1 MSLDD
6 FKKNLAKIKEIS
18 VDYDRV
24 MKQKN
29 EIELDIRNLK
39 AKYREAKIERDVFS
53 EYNKKLS
60 NAENELAELREK
72 IMELCRKNSLI
83 LNDELKNVI

>member
-6 FKKNLAKIKEIS
+6 FKKNLIRVKDIS
-18 VDYDRV
+18 VDYDRL

-39 AKYREAKIERDVFS
+39 AKYREAKVERDVFS

-60 NAENELAELREK
+60 AAEEGLSELRGK

-83 LNDELKNVI
+83 LNDELKNVV

>member
-6 FKKNLAKIKEIS
+6 FKKNLIKIKEMS
-18 VDYDRV
+18 VDYDRFFNE
-24 MKQKN
+24 KN
-29 EIELDIRNLK
+29 SVELDIRNLK
-39 AKYREAKIERDVFS
+39 AKYREAKIEREVFS

-60 NAENELAELREK
+60 SAENELAKVRER

>member
-6 FKKNLAKIKEIS
+6 FKKNLIKIKEMS
-18 VDYDRV
+18 VDYDRFFNE
-24 MKQKN
+24 KN
-29 EIELDIRNLK
+29 SVELDIRNLK
-39 AKYREAKIERDVFS
+39 AKYREAKIEREVFS

-60 NAENELAELREK
+60 SAENELARVREK

>member
-6 FKKNLAKIKEIS
+6 FKKNLAKIKEIGAE
-18 VDYDRV
+18 YELLMNR
-24 MKQKN
+24 KN

-53 EYNKKLS
+53 EYNKKL
-60 NAENELAELREK
+60 NDVDNGLAKVRER
-72 IMELCRKNSLI
+72 IMELCKKNSLI
-83 LNDELKNVI
+83 LNDELRDVI